1 MSIGVTQSNSPE
13 SDQPNDPNQLARQ
26 LLSAQARIAEL
37 EKELSEAR
45 GQLMIA
51 TKRAEESEKRESDQ
65 KVANRSG
72 VDAGEMAP
80 LSEADV
86 TLRRLVQR
94 IAMILQAEKIVIMF
108 YNRENGELTGIP
120 PAYGVEDD
128 RLKMFKVR
136 ATQGISGQ
144 VFRDSEPVIFH
155 DANADVR
162 TQKDPFGLLQ
172 VQNGIT
178 VPLVIEK
185 RDEENRVT
193 DRTTIGVLH
202 AFNKRHGE
210 DFNDEDVRLLER
222 MARNVG
228 SIIANLQLYREVVEE
243 REELLQTFESLTA
256 GLTLIS
262 PEGRISQMNASAR
275 AIFGVGNEAVGKQYA
290 DVMSN
295 DEFRE
300 VLQGAMEG
308 EEAPHREMSVAIANV
323 ERTYQVQAAQVR
335 NEEGKNLGVVA
346 IFNDITDIKNIDR
359 MKSSFVAMASHE
371 LRTPLT
377 AIKGFVSTLLMDDG
391 FTDDERR
398 EFYMIIDQECDRLT
412 RLINDLLNTARI
424 EANESLKPN
433 YSLVDIQALLEKV
446 LLIQKQSTSRHELKL
461 DVRGTLPKIIG
472 DEDKLDQVLTNLLNN
487 AIKYSPNG
495 GVITLHAQIS
505 DGALVVG
512 IEDQGMGI
520 PKDHLGKVFEKFHR
534 VNNEDNRKIYGT
546 GLGLYLVKHLVES
559 VHLGK
564 IWVESEVGKGSTFL
578 FKIPLELDVEMAK
591 TLNE

>member
-1 MSIGVTQSNSPE
+1 MSSVAAGGQEP
-13 SDQPNDPNQLARQ
+13 DDLKARYEEA
-26 LLSAQARIAEL
+26 LKRISEL
-37 EKELSEAR
+37 ERAHEQERAR
-45 GQLMIA
+45 GG
-51 TKRAEESEKRESDQ
+51 RG
-65 KVANRSG
+65 G
-72 VDAGEMAP
+72 VEEMAP

-108 YNRENGELTGIP
+108 FNRETGELTGIP

-155 DANADVR
+155 DATGDAR
-162 TQKDPFGLLQ
+162 TQKDPFSIIG
-172 VQNGIT
+172 VQNGIC

-185 RDEENRVT
+185 RDEENRVI
-193 DRTTIGVLH
+193 DKTTIGVLH

-256 GLTLIS
+256 GLILIS

-275 AIFGVGNEAVGKQYA
+275 AIFGVGNEALGKQYA
-290 DVMSN
+290 DVLHNQTFKDLYQS
-295 DEFRE
+295 
-300 VLQGAMEG
+300 AMAG
-308 EEAPHREMSVAIANV
+308 EDTPHVEITVQIAGV
-323 ERTYQVQAAQVR
+323 DRVYQCQAAQVKG
-335 NEEGKNLGVVA
+335 EDGKNLGAVA
-346 IFNDITDIKNIDR
+346 ILNDITEIKNIDR

-424 EANESLKPN
+424 EAKESLKPN
-433 YSLVDIQALLEKV
+433 YTHVDLKALLEKV

-461 DVRGTLPKIIG
+461 DIRGEIPKIVA

-495 GVITLHAQIS
+495 GTITLHAIRE
-505 DGALVVG
+505 DGHVLIGV
-512 IEDQGMGI
+512 EDQGLGI
-520 PKDHLGKVFEKFHR
+520 PKDQLNKVFDKFHR

-546 GLGLYLVKHLVES
+546 GLGLFLVKHLVES

-564 IWVESEVGKGSTFL
+564 IWVESEPGKGSTFL
-578 FKIPLELDVEMAK
+578 FRIPTELDIEMAK
-591 TLNE
+591 QLNE

>member
-1 MSIGVTQSNSPE
+1 MTRTAAASGGDEDPPE
-13 SDQPNDPNQLARQ
+13 ILDSLREQLEQ
-26 LLSAQARIAEL
+26 AQRRIHEL
-37 EKELSEAR
+37 ERQHEQEKLKGQR
-45 GQLMIA
+45 GAM
-51 TKRAEESEKRESDQ
+51 E
-65 KVANRSG
+65 
-72 VDAGEMAP
+72 EMAP

-108 YNRENGELTGIP
+108 FNRETGELTGIP
-120 PAYGVEDD
+120 PAYGVDED
-128 RLKMFKVR
+128 RLKLFKVR
-136 ATQGISGQ
+136 ATQGVSGL

-155 DANADVR
+155 DAATDPR
-162 TQKDPFGLLQ
+162 TQRDPFSLVG

-185 RDEENRVT
+185 RDEENRVI

-243 REELLQTFESLTA
+243 REELLQTFESLSA
-256 GLTLIS
+256 GLILIS

-275 AIFGVGNEAVGKQYA
+275 TIFGAGPEALTKNYT
-290 DVMSN
+290 DVIEDEYFKELYQRASN
-295 DEFRE
+295 
-300 VLQGAMEG
+300 G
-308 EEAPHREMSVAIANV
+308 EETEHIEINVQIAGID
-323 ERTYQVQAAQVR
+323 RIYQCQAAQVR
-335 NEEGKNLGVVA
+335 GEDNKNLGVVA
-346 IFNDITDIKNIDR
+346 ILNDITEIKNIDR

-424 EANESLKPN
+424 EAQESLKPN
-433 YSLVDIQALLEKV
+433 YTQVDLNALLEKV
-446 LLIQKQSTSRHELKL
+446 LLIQKQSTSRHDLTL
-461 DVRGTLPKIIG
+461 DVRGEIPKIIG
-472 DEDKLDQVLTNLLNN
+472 DEDKLDQILTNLLNN

-495 GVITLHAQIS
+495 GTITVHAKR
-505 DGALVVG
+505 DGDFILVGV
-512 IEDQGMGI
+512 EDQGLGI
-520 PKDHLGKVFEKFHR
+520 PKDQTSKVFDKFHR

-546 GLGLYLVKHLVES
+546 GLGLFLVKHLVES

-564 IWVESEVGKGSTFL
+564 IWVESEVGKGSTFI
-578 FKIPLELDVEMAK
+578 FRIPVELDIEMAK
-591 TLNE
+591 QLNE